1 MRCRRK
7 LEKALALIIS
17 CTRRIKRPLNLVTLS
32 KNILYAKRCM
42 GSLEAVAEAV
52 GLSVRQLEDFLAV
65 EDLCADVKNLVEK
78 RKIDS
83 VDVVKNLRRLPAKKQ
98 KILARRFVSDKIT
111 SKDVRVITTHAEKFH
126 NRSIE
131 RLMAD
136 YEESK
141 DIRLYVAEFRV
152 PQSFHNQAGL
162 LKRFEEIVGKDEIK
176 RLQFK
181 RGVAVLEVTTLGHKK
196 LREAVRKRRTTLR
209 QFVTSVVKE
218 VMGQE

>member
-17 CTRRIKRPLNLVTLS
+17 CTRRIKRPLDLVTLS

-52 GLSVRQLEDFLAV
+52 GLSVRQLKDFLAV

-98 KILARRFVSDKIT
+98 KILARRFVSGKIT

-152 PQSFHNQAGL
+152 TPSFHNQAGL

-209 QFVTSVVKE
+209 QFVTSVLKE